1 MFLDMLFN
9 AILTTIC
16 FSIPLTEKIKFRYKL
31 LMAFTSFVFTYIFS
45 ATSFSTASCIA
56 FNLILVLCITSN
68 KAINGIASLIGYI
81 SSVMCN
87 NLMIIGVQKIFDM
100 DAQTILSNRNALLIF
115 YISFLIVVYV
125 VTTLIGKLFKRFVA
139 KSDFAKSPSTLVLI
153 FVELLLCATIL
164 VFNITYARQ
173 LGYPQNTIVFNCVLF
188 FVYFVLSS
196 LLLINIV
203 SSTKK
208 NLQMQQELNA
218 AKQLQEYTETIE
230 YHASQMREFK
240 HDYLNVLLTLD
251 ELIHESHNEKLITYF
266 DEQIKPTGDEVQTIN
281 TGLVALK
288 HIGDT
293 AVKSLIYTK
302 LSFALSKGI
311 ELHLFLN
318 FDIPEF
324 PMKSMDLAKL
334 LGIYLDNAIEAA
346 LTAEKPEISIVFTK
360 TNGIS
365 LEIANNY
372 KGEKPILSR
381 LSEKGYSLKGENRG
395 LGLAQAE
402 QILDQYPQIIHTVE
416 VRETSFLQT
425 VNF

>member
-87 NLMIIGVQKIFDM
+87 NLMIFLVQKIFNM

-115 YISFLIVVYV
+115 YISFLVVVYI

-164 VFNITYARQ
+164 VFNITYARM

-196 LLLINIV
+196 LLLISVI

-208 NLQMQQELNA
+208 NLQMQQELDA

-240 HDYLNVLLTLD
+240 HDYLNTLLTLD
-251 ELIHESHNEKLITYF
+251 ELIHESNNQKLITYF
-266 DEQIKPTGDEVQTIN
+266 DEQIKPAGHEVQEIN

-293 AVKSLIYTK
+293 AAKSLLYNK

-311 ELHLFLN
+311 ELHLFLY
-318 FDIPEF
+318 FDIPVL
-324 PMKSMDLAKL
+324 PMKASDLAKL
-334 LGIYLDNAIEAA
+334 LGIYLDNAIEGA
-346 LTAEKPEISIVFTK
+346 LTAEKPEISVVFTK
-360 TNGIS
+360 TKCIS
-365 LEIANNY
+365 LEISNNY
-372 KGEKPILSR
+372 SGEEPVLTKLA
-381 LSEKGYSLKGENRG
+381 EKGYSLKGENRG

-402 QILDQYPQIIHTVE
+402 QILDQYPSVFHTVE
-416 VRETSFLQT
+416 VHKNSFIQT
-425 VNF
+425 ISF